1 MMKSLSLKLLIFLLF
16 LNCAKDS
23 EIDQSLSVID
33 TPDTELSND
42 TNDTENSPGYIPC
55 ENGMAGIYPCL
66 GFDLLSR
73 VTLNEFESEYGNDNW
88 GWTDPDTGVEY
99 VLNGL
104 DDGVG
109 FVSIKDPENPVY
121 LGKLPTATDPS
132 PWRDVKVYNN
142 YAFIVSEAQ
151 DHGLQVFDLT
161 RLRGLTEVQNFSA
174 DAVLNDFGNAHNI
187 AINEDTGF
195 AYVVGSQLYNGG
207 PVFIDINDPKNPSVR
222 GGFEVASYTHDAQIV
237 VYQGPDLNYTGKELL
252 FGSNSDGG
260 ANNRVVILDVT
271 DKENPEWIQSISY
284 ENGGYTHQGF
294 LTEDHRYFLLGDELD
309 ELNFGS
315 PTSTK
320 IFDLSDL
327 SNPKLHLNYFAGVN
341 AIDHN
346 GYTKG
351 DQFFIA
357 SYTAGLRVLDL
368 SGIGEKQVEET
379 GYFDT
384 YPVNNNA
391 AFSGAWNVYPYFQSG
406 VIAVNDIESGLFLLK
421 ASEN

>member
-1 MMKSLSLKLLIFLLF
+1 MKSLSQKLLIFLLF

-23 EIDQSLSVID
+23 EIDQSPSVID
-33 TPDTELSND
+33 CPDTGLSND
-42 TNDTENSPGYIPC
+42 TSDTDNSFGYVPC
-55 ENGMAGIYPCL
+55 ENGMAGIYPCQ
-66 GFDLLSR
+66 GYNLLSR
-73 VTLNEFESEYGNDNW
+73 VTLEEFNSQTGNDNW
-88 GWTDPDTGVEY
+88 GWTDPETGIEY

-109 FVSIKDPENPVY
+109 FVSIEDPVNPVY

-142 YAFIVSEAQ
+142 HAFIVSEAQ
-151 DHGLQVFDLT
+151 NHGLQVFDLT
-161 RLRGLTEVQNFSA
+161 RLRGLTEVQSFTE
-174 DAVLNDFGNAHNI
+174 DAVLNDLGNAHNI

-207 PVFIDINDPKNPSVR
+207 PVFININDPKNPSVT
-222 GGFEVASYTHDAQIV
+222 GGFEAASYTHDAQIV

-252 FGSNSDGG
+252 FASNSDGG
-260 ANNRVVILDVT
+260 ANNKVVILDVT
-271 DKENPEWIQSISY
+271 DKENPEWIQSITY
-284 ENGGYTHQGF
+284 ENGGYTHQGY
-294 LTEDHRYFLLGDELD
+294 LSEDQRYFLLGDELD

-357 SYTAGLRVLDL
+357 SYTAGLRVLDI
-368 SGIGEKQVEET
+368 SGIDEKKVEEM

-391 AFSGAWNVYPYFQSG
+391 AFTGAWNVYPYFESG
-406 VIAVNDIESGLFLLK
+406 VIAINDINSGLFLVK
-421 ASEN
+421 ASED

>member
-1 MMKSLSLKLLIFLLF
+1 MKSLSQKLLIFLLF

-23 EIDQSLSVID
+23 EIDQSPSVID
-33 TPDTELSND
+33 CPDTGLSND
-42 TNDTENSPGYIPC
+42 TSDTDNSFGYVPC
-55 ENGMAGIYPCL
+55 ENGMAGIYPCQ
-66 GFDLLSR
+66 GYDLLSR
-73 VTLNEFESEYGNDNW
+73 VTLEEFNSQTGNDNW
-88 GWTDPDTGVEY
+88 GWTDPETGIEY

-109 FVSIKDPENPVY
+109 FVSIEDPENPVY

-142 YAFIVSEAQ
+142 HAFIVSEAQ
-151 DHGLQVFDLT
+151 NHGLQVFDLT
-161 RLRGLTEVQNFSA
+161 RLRGLTEVQSFTE
-174 DAVLNDFGNAHNI
+174 DAVLNDLGNAHNI

-207 PVFIDINDPKNPSVR
+207 PVFININDPKNPSVT
-222 GGFEVASYTHDAQIV
+222 GGFEAASYTHDAQIV

-252 FGSNSDGG
+252 FASNSDGG
-260 ANNRVVILDVT
+260 ANNKVVILDVT
-271 DKENPEWIQSISY
+271 DKENPEWIQSITY
-284 ENGGYTHQGF
+284 ENGGYTHQGY
-294 LTEDHRYFLLGDELD
+294 LSEDQRYFLLGDELD

-357 SYTAGLRVLDL
+357 SYTAGLRVLDI
-368 SGIGEKQVEET
+368 SGIDEKKVEEM

-391 AFSGAWNVYPYFQSG
+391 AFTGAWNVYPYFESG
-406 VIAVNDIESGLFLLK
+406 VIAINDINSGLFLVK
-421 ASEN
+421 ASED